1 MSLVKRPL
9 PALRALE
16 TLPMATVQDAGRTGW
31 MRWGVSGAGAM
42 DLESL
47 SAANALVGNENGEAA
62 VEFALAGGTWQVEAH
77 SCRMAVT
84 GGRFTVAVDD
94 EVQPTY
100 TSLTLRRG
108 QILRI
113 SAAPDAI
120 WGYIAVAGGFD
131 LPEALGSRSTLLRA
145 GIGGFHGRALTG
157 GDRLMLRTDAVGH
170 ARTRVLPQPERG
182 RALLRVVL
190 GPQDDHFEPDS
201 LRAFSTS
208 DWAIS
213 NRMDRMGYHLNG
225 PILRHSAKGAN
236 IVSDGIV
243 AGSLQVPASG
253 QPIALMM
260 DRQPTGGY
268 PKIAT
273 VLTADLGRLAQCRPG
288 EIVRFLPVTVGEAVA
303 ARRLFAAHLGGL
315 REIAEAPPPVFVRN
329 RRDLSQFIAS
339 SDIGR
344 RWG

>member
-1 MSLVKRPL
+1 
-9 PALRALE
+9 
-16 TLPMATVQDAGRTGW
+16 
-31 MRWGVSGAGAM
+31 
-42 DLESL
+42 
-47 SAANALVGNENGEAA
+47 
-62 VEFALAGGTWQVEAH
+62 
-77 SCRMAVT
+77 
-84 GGRFTVAVDD
+84 
-94 EVQPTY
+94 
-100 TSLTLRRG
+100 
-108 QILRI
+108 
-113 SAAPDAI
+113 
-120 WGYIAVAGGFD
+120 
-131 LPEALGSRSTLLRA
+131 
-145 GIGGFHGRALTG
+145 
-157 GDRLMLRTDAVGH
+157 
-170 ARTRVLPQPERG
+170 VLPQPERG

>member
-1 MSLVKRPL
+1 MSLVERPL

-16 TLPMATVQDAGRTGW
+16 TLPMTTVQDAGRTGW

-62 VEFALAGGTWQVEAH
+62 VEFARQ
-77 SCRMAVT
+77 
-84 GGRFTVAVDD
+84 
-94 EVQPTY
+94 TY
-100 TSLTLRRG
+100 ASLTLRRG

-120 WGYIAVAGGFD
+120 WGYIAVAGGFE

-145 GIGGFHGRALTG
+145 GIGGFHGRALIG
-157 GDRLMLRTDAVGH
+157 GDRLMLRTDAVDH
-170 ARTRVLPQPERG
+170 ARTRLLARPERG
-182 RALLRVVL
+182 PALLRVVL
-190 GPQDDHFEPDS
+190 GPQDDHFEPES
-201 LRAFSTS
+201 LRAFSNS

-288 EIVRFLPVTVGEAVA
+288 EIVRFVPVTVGEAVA

-315 REIAEAPPPVFVRN
+315 REAAAAPPPVFMRK
-329 RRDLSQFIAS
+329 RRDLGEIIAG
-339 SDIGR
+339 SDISS
-344 RWG
+344 RWR